1 MATIPGGSRAKSS
14 SISVKTVAKWGATP
28 ATGHRRAS
36 RNGRRARTGVNH
48 TPTMPTTTTRPTTGN
63 PSRTQDCSL
72 DAGPGRP
79 RPSTSPVIETPRANI
94 EPTRAVER
102 QLFSTPPSEKPAKRA
117 PEPPAPRVSEHV
129 KVPQPV
135 QQAAEPKPAVSMPKQ
150 EQASQTQ
157 EKEEQT
163 SEERVVRIANTAGMK
178 EQVGFGRLLRPR
190 M

>member
-1 MATIPGGSRAKSS
+1 
-14 SISVKTVAKWGATP
+14 
-28 ATGHRRAS
+28 
-36 RNGRRARTGVNH
+36 
-48 TPTMPTTTTRPTTGN
+48 
-63 PSRTQDCSL
+63 
-72 DAGPGRP
+72 
-79 RPSTSPVIETPRANI
+79 
-94 EPTRAVER
+94 
-102 QLFSTPPSEKPAKRA
+102 
-117 PEPPAPRVSEHV
+117 
-129 KVPQPV
+129 VPQPV